1 VGPVPRQSLPLVDLL
16 KALSSQLIVWHH
28 LAFYG
33 PMSDVVYPYAPA
45 LISWHYDYARMAV
58 QVFLVLG
65 GFLTARTLA
74 PGMEFDQPARAIGLL
89 LWRRYLR
96 LARPYLVAIAAA
108 IAAAAFARALIQYPS
123 TPTAPTF
130 LQIAAHVFLVQ
141 DIIGQEALSA
151 GVWYVAIDF
160 QLYALFL
167 LILWLSR
174 ARATAAL
181 LACATLASVSLLWL
195 NRQPDLD
202 IYAPYFFGAYGLGI
216 IAQWISNQPR
226 KSAWLAALALLVAS
240 ALIVEWRTRILV
252 AGVTALMLAATGGV
266 TAPRWSW
273 VSFLSR
279 ISYSVFVIHYAVI
292 LAVSAVVYRYW
303 PASHSANAAGMAAAW
318 MLSLAAGALLHRYVE
333 SPQRA

>member
-1 VGPVPRQSLPLVDLL
+1 
-16 KALSSQLIVWHH
+16 
-28 LAFYG
+28 
-33 PMSDVVYPYAPA
+33 MSDVVYPYAPA

-65 GFLTARTLA
+65 GFLSARALA
-74 PGMEFDQPARAIGLL
+74 PGMAFGRPSRDIPLL

-123 TPTAPTF
+123 TPTAPTL
-130 LQIAAHVFLVQ
+130 LQIAAHVFLLQ

-167 LILWLSR
+167 LILWLTR
-174 ARATAAL
+174 AHAAAAL
-181 LACATLASVSLLWL
+181 LACAALASVSLLWL
-195 NRQPDLD
+195 NRQPELD

-216 IAQWISNQPR
+216 AAHWISTQPR
-226 KSAWLAALALLVAS
+226 KAAWLAALALLVTA
-240 ALIVEWRTRILV
+240 ALIVEWRARILV
-252 AGVTALMLAATGGV
+252 AGVTALLLATTGGAK
-266 TAPRWSW
+266 APRWSW
-273 VSFLSR
+273 VSWISR

-292 LAVSAVVYRYW
+292 LAVSAVVHRHW
-303 PASHSANAAGMAAAW
+303 PASPIANAAGMATAW
-318 MLSLAAGALLHRYVE
+318 LLSLCAGALLHRYVE